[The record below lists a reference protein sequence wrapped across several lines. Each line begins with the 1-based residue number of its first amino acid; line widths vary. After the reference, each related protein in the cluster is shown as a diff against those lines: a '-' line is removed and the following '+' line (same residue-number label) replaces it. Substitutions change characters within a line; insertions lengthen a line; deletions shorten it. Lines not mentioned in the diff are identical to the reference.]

1 MRLWKIFLCLI
12 IAKKKIF
19 KMLELIFCSN
29 CNKSFDF
36 YKTNYICNHCNFLN
50 PLDLSKTNY
59 YNYLS
64 LLPIYNLNQQDL
76 ENNYLT
82 LSIKVHPDNF
92 IKKSQTEKINSFS
105 HIVYLNE
112 SYNILKDDYKRIE
125 YLYLLKTNHK
135 ILTEEDKNTNEINL
149 EFFELNLQIEQ
160 EQNKPQ
166 LLILQKNLLAKQQ
179 TYLLNIEQAFNNAN
193 YQIVKS
199 NYIYLK
205 YLNNIILTIKLK
217 LT

>member
-1 MRLWKIFLCLI
+1 
-12 IAKKKIF
+12 
-19 KMLELIFCSN
+19 MLELIFCSN

-92 IKKSQTEKINSFS
+92 IKKSQTENFRIKSPQYTSLRYTSFQF
-105 HIVYLNE
+105 HVA
-112 SYNILKDDYKRIE
+112 
-125 YLYLLKTNHK
+125 T
-135 ILTEEDKNTNEINL
+135 
-149 EFFELNLQIEQ
+149 
-160 EQNKPQ
+160 
-166 LLILQKNLLAKQQ
+166 NLLPKFQ
-179 TYLLNIEQAFNNAN
+179 
-193 YQIVKS
+193 
-199 NYIYLK
+199 
-205 YLNNIILTIKLK
+205 
-217 LT
+217 